1 MGFYGGKILDKELDQ
16 KLLDYITVL
25 EDTNKE
31 GER

>member
-1 MGFYGGKILDKELDQ
+1 LEKELDQ
-16 KLLDYITVL
+16 KLLDYITAL